1 MAKRLIVG
9 SALIPYKDKSTGEL
23 KKMLSLHCVGNTSK
37 VFGKTTEEIIINQD
51 SPLYET
57 IFNSF
62 EKASQMEGFMVE
74 IDRDRR
80 GSIEN
85 FEVLEK
91 SDDSVIWG
99 F

>member
-9 SALIPYKDKSTGEL
+9 SALIPYKDKTTGDL
-23 KKMLSLHCVGNTSK
+23 KKMLSLHCVGNTTS

-62 EKASQMEGFMVE
+62 EKASEMIGFTVE

-80 GSIEN
+80 GFIDN

-91 SDDSVIWG
+91 SEDSVIWG